1 MPKPSEYD
9 KTHLRN
15 MAAMG
20 TRIDRIFKKATEE
33 AAKIGV
39 SIKDIDPDKIFSF
52 DDYPETKKQ
61 IERLLTALKET
72 TEKTIVNGVRSAW
85 TLSNNKNDA
94 MAEKVFGR
102 DADKLPPE
110 VRMKYFNNNESAL
123 QAFLARQQNGLNLSD
138 RVWKYTNAFKQEIE
152 LGLDCGIRSGKDAPA
167 MAREL
172 KQYLQYPDKLFRRV
186 RDEHGLLQLS
196 KAAADF
202 HPGRGVYRS
211 SYKNARRLAATETNI
226 AYRTNDYLRWQ
237 QMDFVVGIEIQLSNN
252 HTILLQPGE
261 KTDDASQQRADGSPK
276 ANAVR
281 PFTDICDT
289 LAGRYPKDFKFTGWH
304 PHCRCRAITILKT
317 EEEMAKDNEAILN
330 GEEVSTQSE
339 NSVKDVPQ
347 AFKDHVLKY
356 GERIENTAPGRL
368 PYYIQDNR
376 KRVDKLLGLNNEPQ
390 RTPQEIAAE
399 RHANRTE
406 QDKQGI
412 QQAWNESRLNSLQ
425 EAINNGYLPEE
436 CKARLAELAKLNT
449 PEHFD
454 EFQAQ
459 IKTLQAQAQRHAART
474 PQDIADIKARWE
486 KRVFTNDKIR
496 RDADRVLTLAKS
508 YSEVD
513 YAQLEKLIAQGKLA
527 EMDAETQKVLQA
539 LKDMRE
545 QERALED
552 LIPDVH
558 KWHKQFTLA
567 ELQEAHNAI
576 TKTFNRWTWDYTN
589 ETSLNFLKG
598 KLETEINF
606 VAKSAYKTK
615 EIAKKAYEQRLAL
628 VESKIELLK
637 INKEYTALLGF
648 KTQSKEFKEFMTY
661 AKQAMDA
668 GEPKTARMYL
678 NAAAKKKASIEA
690 AKAAKAAKKS
700 VGKGLDGYSTAVQT
714 DHPEIKRTEA
724 EKIAQIKD
732 MLNCTEEQAK
742 AYYKAVYGFS
752 WQWDYEIRQVQCGNT
767 KFTSRHGHTLDEI
780 KKRAEDLEEF
790 IRKSPQWKGGT
801 TYRGLSLSDKELK
814 DTMDKLRKGTF
825 DNKGSASWSTD
836 YGVSENFAGSNLGE
850 YSDRFGDEKTNRVVL
865 LLKEQ
870 KHATSI
876 RHISRFISEDEVLAS
891 KNCRYKFVSKE
902 IKRRYGEDYIYIT
915 VEAI

>member
-1 MPKPSEYD
+1 
-9 KTHLRN
+9 
-15 MAAMG
+15 
-20 TRIDRIFKKATEE
+20 
-33 AAKIGV
+33 
-39 SIKDIDPDKIFSF
+39 
-52 DDYPETKKQ
+52 
-61 IERLLTALKET
+61 
-72 TEKTIVNGVRSAW
+72 
-85 TLSNNKNDA
+85 
-94 MAEKVFGR
+94 
-102 DADKLPPE
+102 
-110 VRMKYFNNNESAL
+110 
-123 QAFLARQQNGLNLSD
+123 
-138 RVWKYTNAFKQEIE
+138 
-152 LGLDCGIRSGKDAPA
+152 
-167 MAREL
+167 
-172 KQYLQYPDKLFRRV
+172 
-186 RDEHGLLQLS
+186 
-196 KAAADF
+196 
-202 HPGRGVYRS
+202 
-211 SYKNARRLAATETNI
+211 
-226 AYRTNDYLRWQ
+226 
-237 QMDFVVGIEIQLSNN
+237 
-252 HTILLQPGE
+252 
-261 KTDDASQQRADGSPK
+261 
-276 ANAVR
+276 
-281 PFTDICDT
+281 
-289 LAGRYPKDFKFTGWH
+289 
-304 PHCRCRAITILKT
+304 
-317 EEEMAKDNEAILN
+317 
-330 GEEVSTQSE
+330 
-339 NSVKDVPQ
+339 
-347 AFKDHVLKY
+347 
-356 GERIENTAPGRL
+356 
-368 PYYIQDNR
+368 
-376 KRVDKLLGLNNEPQ
+376 
-390 RTPQEIAAE
+390 
-399 RHANRTE
+399 
-406 QDKQGI
+406 
-412 QQAWNESRLNSLQ
+412 
-425 EAINNGYLPEE
+425 
-436 CKARLAELAKLNT
+436 
-449 PEHFD
+449 
-454 EFQAQ
+454 
-459 IKTLQAQAQRHAART
+459 
-474 PQDIADIKARWE
+474 
-486 KRVFTNDKIR
+486 
-496 RDADRVLTLAKS
+496 VLTLAKS